1 MNDSV
6 FTIEE
11 ILKLHSLGM
20 AVEINDGRVVCVKE
34 DDGSGDH
41 VLHDIKLVIKD

>member
-1 MNDSV
+1 MEDKY

-11 ILKLHSLGM
+11 ILKLYSIGM
-20 AVEINDGRVVCVKE
+20 VTEINDGRVICVKE